1 MMKKQSNRDFA
12 KLQRIKRSRAQRHRG
27 LRMELL
33 EGRQLMAADTIAPL
47 HNSLI
52 AADVNKDFNV
62 SPLDALL
69 VINSL
74 NRKAAGS
81 GEGEGSA
88 AAYVDVS
95 GDGAVSPLDALL
107 VINQLNAEGE
117 GNKLVSYTTQITDAS
132 GNPITSI
139 AVGQTFILKVFVQ
152 DLRPAGSATGVFSA
166 GVDVD
171 LDGNGQQEI
180 GNLVKF
186 PSGATQSFLAGIT
199 PGTRIKNS
207 LSGDFGGYIVTV
219 PSSDAGVTANITDG
233 TTFSINDGTRQ
244 IKFEFDNNGSATSGN
259 QVVTIAPAASP
270 AVVVNAIGNAIAAA
284 TTLKVT
290 ATSLGGGRLQIGGP
304 STGVAILP
312 ENSGLTFTGTDE
324 DLNEISL
331 LDGDVFAPPLAQRTP
346 PVDPTQIE
354 PFFSASFVALK
365 PGTLTFTPNAADSV
379 VGAETLLYDDGT
391 AIPASSIM
399 FAAPLSLTIQAD
411 PTAPV
416 AVNDTVNS
424 PEDTQLILGGAGAN
438 ATPPLIQNDTVTS
451 PRTLTVT
458 AVAALASTKGTVSGL
473 TYTPPANFNGQD
485 LVTYTIT
492 DSAGLTSTAT
502 VTINVTP
509 VNDPPVGV
517 DDSFPIPGDSTLN
530 PLDVLANDNAGGGET
545 QTLTIISVSQPGHGT
560 VVNNGTSVSY
570 TPAIGFEGVDTFTY
584 TFSDGQATATATVT
598 LTVEPATTP
607 FARRDTATIAEVSAG
622 ETGSVKINVLANDKV
637 NAGAGIKATLISF
650 TQPANGTVTLDDNG
664 TPADL
669 TDDQLVYVPNFE
681 FNGTDTFT
689 YVMNDTFTPQGANST
704 GTVVVT
710 VTDVNDAPTA
720 GNDNATGT
728 EDTPVTIAISTLLA
742 NDSPGLGETTT
753 QTLSVTAGTS
763 ASGTVAV
770 VGSNVVFTPSPAVNG
785 VRTFTYVVTDSG
797 TPALTATGTVTV
809 NLAAVNDAPIPV
821 NDNVSTN
828 EDTQVVITATS
839 LLAND
844 APGRAAATDESTQT
858 LSITAVSKPA
868 ATTGTVTLNAGNI
881 TYVPA
886 LNFNGTETF
895 TYTVQDSG
903 GASATGTV
911 TVTVNPIN
919 DAPVAG
925 ADSVVAF
932 KGASLQI
939 PVASLLGN
947 DTPGPANESNQT
959 PLTITGVSGAVNGT
973 VSLNSTTG
981 VITFTPAAGFSGAAS
996 FQYTVQDSGPSGGLN
1011 VNTGTGT
1018 VNVTVRDF
1026 VPTTISGRVYVEE
1039 TNDGVINPAER
1050 KLGGVEVTITGDA
1063 LGVPIAQRTVLTLAD
1078 GSYHF
1083 DNLAPGQYVV
1093 RVTTPAYHSTAIS
1106 EDSPGSLGDADNIDN
1121 QFTINI
1127 AQPGGGDGSN
1137 YNFALYGLDN
1147 RYLSLFNSLL
1157 ASNFFGGAANVGKGL
1172 LAVLGSDNSS
1182 IWLSKMDGFDNM
1194 LAGEVVLNSAGNR
1207 AQLTIVDTSEKVYTT
1222 TLTTT
1227 QFRVVTDNATGNRLV
1242 RIVGDSNSMNFQ
1254 QVNMAA
1260 PPVVSYNRFLEAID
1274 EVFAQEGW
1282 DGIVN

>member
-1 MMKKQSNRDFA
+1 M
-12 KLQRIKRSRAQRHRG
+12 
-27 LRMELL
+27 
-33 EGRQLMAADTIAPL
+33 
-47 HNSLI
+47 
-52 AADVNKDFNV
+52 
-62 SPLDALL
+62 
-69 VINSL
+69 
-74 NRKAAGS
+74 
-81 GEGEGSA
+81 
-88 AAYVDVS
+88 
-95 GDGAVSPLDALL
+95 
-107 VINQLNAEGE
+107 
-117 GNKLVSYTTQITDAS
+117 
-132 GNPITSI
+132 
-139 AVGQTFILKVFVQ
+139 
-152 DLRPAGSATGVFSA
+152 
-166 GVDVD
+166 
-171 LDGNGQQEI
+171 
-180 GNLVKF
+180 
-186 PSGATQSFLAGIT
+186 
-199 PGTRIKNS
+199 
-207 LSGDFGGYIVTV
+207 
-219 PSSDAGVTANITDG
+219 
-233 TTFSINDGTRQ
+233 
-244 IKFEFDNNGSATSGN
+244 
-259 QVVTIAPAASP
+259 
-270 AVVVNAIGNAIAAA
+270 
-284 TTLKVT
+284 
-290 ATSLGGGRLQIGGP
+290 
-304 STGVAILP
+304 
-312 ENSGLTFTGTDE
+312 
-324 DLNEISL
+324 
-331 LDGDVFAPPLAQRTP
+331 
-346 PVDPTQIE
+346 
-354 PFFSASFVALK
+354 
-365 PGTLTFTPNAADSV
+365 
-379 VGAETLLYDDGT
+379 
-391 AIPASSIM
+391 
-399 FAAPLSLTIQAD
+399 
-411 PTAPV
+411 
-416 AVNDTVNS
+416 
-424 PEDTQLILGGAGAN
+424 
-438 ATPPLIQNDTVTS
+438 
-451 PRTLTVT
+451 
-458 AVAALASTKGTVSGL
+458 
-473 TYTPPANFNGQD
+473 
-485 LVTYTIT
+485 
-492 DSAGLTSTAT
+492 
-502 VTINVTP
+502 
-509 VNDPPVGV
+509 
-517 DDSFPIPGDSTLN
+517 
-530 PLDVLANDNAGGGET
+530 
-545 QTLTIISVSQPGHGT
+545 
-560 VVNNGTSVSY
+560 
-570 TPAIGFEGVDTFTY
+570 
-584 TFSDGQATATATVT
+584 
-598 LTVEPATTP
+598 
-607 FARRDTATIAEVSAG
+607 
-622 ETGSVKINVLANDKV
+622 
-637 NAGAGIKATLISF
+637 
-650 TQPANGTVTLDDNG
+650 
-664 TPADL
+664 
-669 TDDQLVYVPNFE
+669 
-681 FNGTDTFT
+681 
-689 YVMNDTFTPQGANST
+689 
-704 GTVVVT
+704 
-710 VTDVNDAPTA
+710 
-720 GNDNATGT
+720 
-728 EDTPVTIAISTLLA
+728 
-742 NDSPGLGETTT
+742 
-753 QTLSVTAGTS
+753 
-763 ASGTVAV
+763 
-770 VGSNVVFTPSPAVNG
+770 
-785 VRTFTYVVTDSG
+785 
-797 TPALTATGTVTV
+797 
-809 NLAAVNDAPIPV
+809 
-821 NDNVSTN
+821 
-828 EDTQVVITATS
+828 
-839 LLAND
+839 
-844 APGRAAATDESTQT
+844 
-858 LSITAVSKPA
+858 
-868 ATTGTVTLNAGNI
+868 TLNAGNI